1 MSEGTNV
8 GSVFF
13 KISSNRG
20 AFTKEMKTTASGV
33 QNSFGSAMK
42 AVGKSIGVAFSVA
55 AVVSFGKK
63 CVQVASETQSAWK
76 GLSSII
82 NGQGKDFGRAN
93 AFIQDYIKD
102 GLVPLNNAV
111 TAYKNLA
118 ARGYDQSQIESVM
131 NALKDSAAFGRQAS
145 LSYGDAIQSATE
157 GLKNENSVLVDN
169 AGVTKNVSK
178 MWEEYAKSIG
188 TTSASLTQQQKIQAE
203 VNGILQETRWQTGDA
218 AKYSHTFA
226 GGIARISA
234 TSTQLKTAIGNTLIP
249 VLNQLLPLIQT
260 GLELALSFCNAMQSV
275 MASLGWEMPD
285 VSDFSAAIGSVSTD
299 AVNAAAATEGVGTAA
314 ETAAKK
320 AKKAFASFDEIN
332 VLNTQKS
339 DTSSAGNS
347 GGMANTAFS
356 SAIPPKNSAFDTTEM
371 EKQIANI
378 TNIVS
383 TAMLAIGAILTFTGA
398 NIPLGVALMAAGAVG
413 IAAALAIDWNST
425 ADSVSSAV
433 DVVAAIISGALLA
446 VGAILTFSGANLPL
460 GIALLAVGAAGM
472 ATTIALNWDSP
483 TNSCKKTV
491 EAIAAVVGGAFLAIG
506 ALLAF
511 TGANIPLGIAL
522 LAIGAASSVAA
533 IAMNWNSLD
542 GSVSGVVT
550 TITTIVGGAL
560 LGLGAVLAFSGANIP
575 LGIALMAT
583 GAVTLAASIAPN
595 WNSVSDK
602 TKNTISVIAGIAGGA
617 MLALGVLLLFSGAG
631 IPLGLGLIGAGAASL
646 AAAIAPNWN
655 TITAKVDGICSNISA
670 SASKLWQNIK
680 NTFSNVGSWFHE
692 KFTSARTSI
701 ENVFSN
707 IGNFFGNIWATIKSN
722 FTSIGT
728 KIGDAVGVAFKKAVN
743 SVLATI
749 ENVANTPIRAINSLL
764 GVINKVPGINLGR
777 LNEFSLPRLAQGG
790 WVAANNPQLAI
801 IGDNKREGEIVTPE
815 SKIREQVEMAL
826 AKFGGMVQKVK
837 LELEILIRYPDGRT
851 IIKRINEAQI
861 AEGRIL
867 LEV

>member
-1 MSEGTNV
+1 MSKDTNV

-13 KISSNRG
+13 KITSNRG
-20 AFTKEMKTTASGV
+20 SFTKEMKTTASGV

-63 CVQVASETQSAWK
+63 CIQVASETQSAWM

-188 TTSASLTQQQKIQAE
+188 TTSSALTQQQKIQAE

-299 AVNAAAATEGVGTAA
+299 AVNAATATEGVGTAA

-339 DTSSAGNS
+339 DTASAVS
-347 GGMANTAFS
+347 TGGMAS
-356 SAIPPKNSAFDTTEM
+356 ST
-371 EKQIANI
+371 
-378 TNIVS
+378 
-383 TAMLAIGAILTFTGA
+383 
-398 NIPLGVALMAAGAVG
+398 
-413 IAAALAIDWNST
+413 
-425 ADSVSSAV
+425 
-433 DVVAAIISGALLA
+433 
-446 VGAILTFSGANLPL
+446 
-460 GIALLAVGAAGM
+460 VGAATG
-472 ATTIALNWDSP
+472 A
-483 TNSCKKTV
+483 TNSGVNEMSKKFDGLNKKLKNLWNDFSAGFEKEKKQLFKQIDETKNRFKIVWSDIKSLGTPIKNWVTTDLTEYFETFCHTTADVFFGLWDTADMVFGDLWDNLIFPVAQKLITKGLPFITQFKTEATKTFGDLFNDVKEIVDTV
-491 EAIAAVVGGAFLAIG
+491 WTGGVVPALQFVSNVFSDVVDIIAEKWGIYGAPIFESIREVIENIKNDFLVAWNEFIKPCWDIVMSAIDNIWTNHLEPLVDNIGSFVGEFIQAALDIYNEFIHPIINWLHQELYPKFVDAFNRIMNVIAPIINGICDTVNGITTVLRGIVQFVAGI
-506 ALLAF
+506 F
-511 TGANIPLGIAL
+511 TGDWRRAWEGIKT
-522 LAIGAASSVAA
+522 IFK
-533 IAMNWNSLD
+533 
-542 GSVSGVVT
+542 GVWES
-550 TITTIVGGAL
+550 IS
-560 LGLGAVLAFSGANIP
+560 AVLQTPIN
-575 LGIALMAT
+575 
-583 GAVTLAASIAPN
+583 
-595 WNSVSDK
+595 
-602 TKNTISVIAGIAGGA
+602 A
-617 MLALGVLLLFSGAG
+617 MLALVENFVNR
-631 IPLGLGLIGAGAASL
+631 II
-646 AAAIAPNWN
+646 
-655 TITAKVDGICSNISA
+655 DGIN
-670 SASKLWQNIK
+670 KLIK
-680 NTFSNVGSWFHE
+680 GFNAIRWNVPDW
-692 KFTSARTSI
+692 
-701 ENVFSN
+701 
-707 IGNFFGNIWATIKSN
+707 
-722 FTSIGT
+722 
-728 KIGDAVGVAFKKAVN
+728 
-743 SVLATI
+743 
-749 ENVANTPIRAINSLL
+749 
-764 GVINKVPGINLGR
+764 VPGIGGKQLGF
-777 LNEFSLPRLAQGG
+777 NISQISKVSLPRLAQGG